1 MHTIPALTS
10 PYRGDLLGR
19 MRREIPE
26 YQTVLGI
33 LDVSIFNHNKPRE
46 FTRQV
51 LDWWRAHRNDLEAWS
66 EAARII
72 FAMKPTS
79 ASTERVFSML
89 KCAFPSNRNG
99 AAMDMIQASLMV
111 KFNSDQRDA
120 EAKFGTP
127 NLTPAQNGGDGGG
140 ADGGGGE

>member
-1 MHTIPALTS
+1 MS
-10 PYRGDLLGR
+10 PDSR
-19 MRREIPE
+19 
-26 YQTVLGI
+26 
-33 LDVSIFNHNKPRE
+33 FNHRKPRE

-51 LDWWRAHRNDLEAWS
+51 LDWWKAHCDELEAWS

-79 ASTERVFSML
+79 TSSMTERAFSML
-89 KCAFPSNRNG
+89 NCAFPSNRNG

-127 NLTPAQNGGDGGG
+127 DTPTPTPN
-140 ADGGGGE
+140 